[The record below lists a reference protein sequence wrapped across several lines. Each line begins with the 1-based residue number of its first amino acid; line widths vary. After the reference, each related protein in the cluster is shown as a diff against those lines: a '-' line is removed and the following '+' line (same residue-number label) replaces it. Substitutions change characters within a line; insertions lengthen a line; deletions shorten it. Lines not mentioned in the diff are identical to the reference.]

1 MISITLLLLTS
12 DGKVPF
18 AGPVCDVGLLLL
30 SLAAYL
36 SLYSLALYFKAV
48 WKYL

>member
-1 MISITLLLLTS
+1 MTYIVLLILASDERIPYVGALT
-12 DGKVPF
+12 
-18 AGPVCDVGLLLL
+18 DVGLALL

-36 SLYSLALYFKAV
+36 SLYSLALYFKGV